1 MKKASRKLR
10 IRPLLCGLALLTSF
24 TLTGCSVPGSS
35 GSAGGRPQNTK
46 IYVIGQ
52 SQGISFWDDVEQG
65 ANEAGEEFGYEIH
78 YSNAESVSDVQSQI
92 DLINEAISQQA
103 NAIVISPNDEA
114 KLKDSIQA
122 ARDAGLTIIT
132 INADFEDT
140 SMRSSYVG
148 TNNLTAGKIAGRH
161 IVEALTDP
169 VNEKILVV
177 THSETANSAVSRV
190 SGMCMID
197 GPAYGQAMQKSMQ
210 EAAMARA
217 AAMQQGGQGN
227 AGGPPEG
234 AGGPPADAQQGNA
247 GGPPADAQQG
257 NAGGPPAD
265 AQQGNAGGPPA
276 DAQQGNAGGPPAD
289 AQQGNAG
296 GPPADAQQGNA
307 GGPPPDGAGGPPAEQ
322 SGPSEEAAAS
332 REAAMQGGKGTL
344 PANVMVRN
352 CGGDL
357 NVAKT
362 MTMEALKE
370 NPDIK
375 VVYSTNETSTLGVC
389 QAIQE
394 LGLEPDEMTV
404 IGFNSNES
412 ELQYLRGGVLDAL
425 VVQNP
430 YNIGYLGVYYAG
442 QFATGGGASGM
453 EYTGVVYVTAENID
467 DDDIQLILDPKK
479 YIGY

>member
-78 YSNAESVSDVQSQI
+78 YANAESVSDVQSQI

-103 NAIVISPNDEA
+103 NAIVISPNDES

-122 ARDAGLTIIT
+122 ARDAGLTVVT

-161 IVEALTDP
+161 IVEALNDP
-169 VNEKILVV
+169 VSEKILVV
-177 THSETANSAVSRV
+177 THSETASSAVSRV

-197 GPAYGQAMQKSMQ
+197 GPAYGRAMQTQMQ
-210 EAAMARA
+210 EAAMARM
-217 AAMQQGGQGN
+217 AAMQQGQGN
-227 AGGPPEG
+227 AGGPPDG
-234 AGGPPADAQQGNA
+234 VGGPPADAQQGNAGGPPADAQQGEAGGPQADAQQGNA

-265 AQQGNAGGPPA
+265 APQGNAGGPPA
-276 DAQQGNAGGPPAD
+276 GVPGGPPE
-289 AQQGNAG
+289 
-296 GPPADAQQGNA
+296 
-307 GGPPPDGAGGPPAEQ
+307 AE
-322 SGPSEEAAAS
+322 SGPSDESTAS
-332 REAAMQGGKGTL
+332 REAAMAGGKGTL
-344 PANVMVRN
+344 PANVILKS

-357 NVAKT
+357 NVAKA
-362 MTMEALKE
+362 MTLEALKE

-394 LGLEPDEMTV
+394 LGLEPDEITV

-442 QFATGGGASGM
+442 QFVTGGGASGM

-467 DDDIQLILDPKK
+467 DDDIQLILNPKK

>member
-1 MKKASRKLR
+1 MKKASRRLR
-10 IRPLLCGLALLTSF
+10 IRPLLSGLAVLTGF
-24 TLTGCSVPGSS
+24 AMTGCSLPGSS
-35 GSAGGRPQNTK
+35 GSAGGPKNTK

-65 ANEAGEEFGYEIH
+65 ANEAAEEFGYEIH

-92 DLINEAISQQA
+92 DLINQAIAQNA

-114 KLKDSIQA
+114 KLKESVQA
-122 ARDAGLTIIT
+122 ARDAGIVIIT
-132 INADFEDT
+132 INADFEDM

-161 IVEALTDP
+161 IVEALNDP
-169 VNEKILVV
+169 VSEKILVV
-177 THSETANSAVSRV
+177 THSESANSAVSRV

-217 AAMQQGGQGN
+217 AAMQQGN
-227 AGGPPEG
+227 AGGPPAGAQQGE

-276 DAQQGNAGGPPAD
+276 DAQQGNAGGPPA
-289 AQQGNAG
+289 GVPG
-296 GPPADAQQGNA
+296 GPPEAEA
-307 GGPPPDGAGGPPAEQ
+307 GPT
-322 SGPSEEAAAS
+322 EEAIAS
-332 REAAMQGGKGTL
+332 REAAMEGGKGTL
-344 PANVMVRN
+344 PANVVLRN

-357 NVAKT
+357 NVAKA
-362 MTMEALKE
+362 MTMEALKA
-370 NPDIK
+370 NPEIK

-394 LGLEPDEMTV
+394 LGYEPDELTV

-442 QFATGGGASGM
+442 QFASGSSASGT
-453 EYTGVVYVTAENID
+453 EYTGVAYVTAENID

-479 YIGY
+479 FIGH

>member
-35 GSAGGRPQNTK
+35 GSAGGRPQTTK

-257 NAGGPPAD
+257 NAGGPP
-265 AQQGNAGGPPA
+265 
-276 DAQQGNAGGPPAD
+276 
-289 AQQGNAG
+289 
-296 GPPADAQQGNA
+296 
-307 GGPPPDGAGGPPAEQ
+307 PDGAGGPPAEQ